1 MRNLQSTPTP
11 IDPRL
16 KSISK
21 ISKLMDSQ
29 FEVGGFKF
37 GLDPILNIIPFAGDA
52 ATGIVSFALVYAM
65 YQHGASGKIIVKMLW
80 NVLVDLVIGA
90 IPVLG
95 WIFDFYFKANDRN
108 ITLLNQHYL
117 EGKHTGS
124 AKGIIVWIL
133 IGFVVFI
140 VLAIWAIWAI
150 TSWLVGVI
158 F

>member
-1 MRNLQSTPTP
+1 MHKSQTSFSF
-11 IDPRL
+11 DPRL

-29 FEVGGFKF
+29 FEIGGFKF
-37 GLDPILNIIPFAGDA
+37 GLDPILNLIPFAGDA
-52 ATGIVSFALVYAM
+52 ATGVVSFALVYAM
-65 YQHGASGKIIVKMLW
+65 NKHGASPKIVVKMLW
-80 NVLVDLVIGA
+80 NVLIDLLIGA

-95 WIFDFYFKANDRN
+95 WVFDFYFKANDRN
-108 ITLLNQHYL
+108 IKLLNEHYL

-124 AKGIIVWIL
+124 AKGILSWIL

-140 VLAIWAIWAI
+140 ILALWAIWAI
-150 TSWLVGVI
+150 TSWLFGVV